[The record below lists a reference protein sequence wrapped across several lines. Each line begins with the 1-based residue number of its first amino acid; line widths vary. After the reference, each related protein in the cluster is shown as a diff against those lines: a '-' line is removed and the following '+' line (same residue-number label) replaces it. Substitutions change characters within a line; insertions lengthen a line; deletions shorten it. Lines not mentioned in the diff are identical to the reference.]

1 MDQIAHL
8 GVVWARAIDVGED
21 IIEKIDE
28 TNENK
33 TEIKRLKQECRGGS
47 GCHNDVKKRLED
59 LDLISIKI
67 LDILKNFKKE
77 LPKRLGNVNK
87 YKNTGKEMIEF
98 NEWVSHYEKKIAAE
112 QEIYD
117 QKHEKMAEIL
127 GHIPEDDIP
136 YDGSSD
142 PITPLPSSPI
152 NWTRATLSIFSDVV
166 GEGHKRKKTRRRRR
180 KTKAKK
186 KKRKRKTKRK
196 RKGKGGR
203 K

>member
-1 MDQIAHL
+1 MDQIVNL
-8 GVVWARAIDVGED
+8 GVVWRRAIDVGED

-47 GCHNDVKKRLED
+47 GCHNDIKDRLEE

-67 LDILKNFKKE
+67 LNILKNFKKE
-77 LPKRLGNVNK
+77 LPKRLENVNK

-112 QEIYD
+112 QKIYD
-117 QKHEKMAEIL
+117 QKHNKMAEIL
-127 GHIPEDDIP
+127 GQIPEDEIP
-136 YDGSSD
+136 YDDSYD
-142 PITPLPSSPI
+142 PITPPPSSPI
-152 NWTRATLSIFSDVV
+152 NWVNVL

-186 KKRKRKTKRK
+186 KKRRRKTKRK
-196 RKGKGGR
+196 KKY
-203 K
+203 